1 MTHCYQFNL
10 WPPLP
15 GLGIESGNRVR
26 TEVVIS
32 YNSRDVQDNHSLQI
46 VARSLLTQLISDWLI
61 GDGSEIN
68 SYVSPMVLSN
78 YLRSDNYPT
87 LADWVLS
94 FEEISVY
101 NLDEQPGS
109 CIWIV
114 LS

>member
-1 MTHCYQFNL
+1 M
-10 WPPLP
+10 
-15 GLGIESGNRVR
+15 R
-26 TEVVIS
+26 TEVIIS
-32 YNSRDVQDNHSLQI
+32 YNSREVQDNHSLQI
-46 VARSLLTQLISDWLI
+46 VARSLLTQLISDWLV

-78 YLRSDNYPT
+78 YLRSDNYPG
-87 LADWVLS
+87 LADWVNW
-94 FEEISVY
+94 FEEITVH